1 MQIYYNQIDSKLKE
15 SLKPIYIIAGDE
27 IYQEELCVEKII
39 KSAKTNDFLEHD
51 VIYVEKSFDWS
62 NFESLNSN
70 LSLFSSKKIIEL
82 RFLTKSVGLPAE
94 KKILEISENFSNE
107 NILIFRLPEL
117 KASDF
122 KKKYLGVNNINVGLI
137 RLYPMTKKNIVDEL
151 IVSSKSLNY
160 KIDVNCIKYIADL
173 YEGNMV
179 SANQA
184 LIKLDLVIKNKDVI
198 NLKFLEK
205 FFSSDVDFEA
215 NNLVDYAIEG
225 NIERVNTC
233 IDFLKQ
239 NDYPAQY
246 VIWSFIR
253 SFRTILSNLDLLAAG
268 KSRDDILKNIWP
280 FERKNLMSFSLNK
293 LSQNKIESYLG
304 VLVRIDMQSKNIL
317 SGNIWDSIH
326 DLSISIAKNKLSVIK
341 YT

>member
-1 MQIYYNQIDSKLKE
+1 MQIYYNQIDNKLRE
-15 SLKPIYIIAGDE
+15 SIKPIYIIAGNE
-27 IYQEELCVEKII
+27 VYQEELCVEKII
-39 KSAKTNDFLEHD
+39 KSAKKKDFLEHD
-51 VIYVEKSFDWS
+51 IIYVEKSFDWS
-62 NFESLNSN
+62 DFESINSN

-94 KKILEISENFSNE
+94 KKILEISENFSND
-107 NILIFRLPEL
+107 NVLIFRLPEL

-122 KKKYLGVNNINVGLI
+122 KKKYLGMNNNNVGLI
-137 RLYPMTKKNIVDEL
+137 RLYPMTRKNIIDEL
-151 IVSSKSLNY
+151 TTSSKSLNY
-160 KIDVNCIKYIADL
+160 KIDINCIKYIADL

-184 LIKLDLVIKNKDVI
+184 LVKLDLVIQDNDKI

-225 NIERVNTC
+225 NIERINTC
-233 IDFLKQ
+233 IDFLQQ
-239 NDYPAQY
+239 NDYPTQY

-253 SFRTILSNLDLLAAG
+253 SFRTILSNLDLLASG
-268 KSRDDILKNIWP
+268 KTKDDILKNIWP
-280 FERKNLMSFSLNK
+280 FERKNLMSFSLSK
-293 LSQNKIESYLG
+293 LSQKKIESYLG

-317 SGNIWDSIH
+317 DGNIWDSIH